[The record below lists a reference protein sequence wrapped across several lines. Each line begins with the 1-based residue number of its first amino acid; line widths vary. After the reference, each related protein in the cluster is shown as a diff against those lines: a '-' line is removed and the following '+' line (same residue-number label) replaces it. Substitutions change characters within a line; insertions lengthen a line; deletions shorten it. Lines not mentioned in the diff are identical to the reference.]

1 MYCKAL
7 YKYKVVVLLIVT
19 NQKMFFISF
28 FLIQN
33 ALEADFK
40 DLKCVDM
47 FNSSQEHHLLVSL
60 LPPRGKESKIGCEL
74 SGPAFQVDST

>member
-47 FNSSQEHHLLVSL
+47 FNSS
-60 LPPRGKESKIGCEL
+60 
-74 SGPAFQVDST
+74 